1 MEQWQPKPV
10 IKDEPRTARLTMPSP
25 TAPLL
30 AQPSLTRQTTRQT
43 TPLTIKP
50 PKIGRYTYWDVRANG
65 YKLDY
70 KKRDSSLPG
79 GWRYLYLGFWSRADM
94 LALVLELSP
103 EDVVR
108 VLRVEMNKNAKL
120 YLKRKQEQDKL

>member
-1 MEQWQPKPV
+1 MTIEMNQ
-10 IKDEPRTARLTMPSP
+10 PRTARLTMPAP

-30 AQPSLTRQTTRQT
+30 ARTSRQT

-50 PKIGRYTYWDVRANG
+50 PRIGPYTYWDVRANG

-94 LALVLELSP
+94 LALVSELSP
-103 EDVVR
+103 EDVVK

-120 YLKRKQEQDKL
+120 YLKRKQERDKI